1 MRLGFAVFRR
11 RGGAVVQNASEF
23 DGFGPIPVISPRLRR
38 ILEQPSGNPPERP
51 ETQTHFGP
59 PGGTAAD
66 LRPPRWWSTGDLSS
80 PGGTAHLHPPEVGVL
95 ALAGAPPSV
104 DAPPPGPNGAGR
116 GSGTAADLR
125 PPRLRR
131 VAGCPPGSPQGCVS
145 KSVRARSRRGSLETQ
160 PFLSPRFRPSFLL
173 GGLPSLVSHT
183 RAGIRKHRAAHN
195 GGIKPL
201 CATTCCVNP
210 ALVCVTG
217 SSGRKGNHT
226 HMTTN
231 RWAAPHEERPTGPQ
245 NQVLVSRTDWGADFP
260 RGAVE
265 PSRIL
270 GGRPARARSRPGV
283 RPGRCRP
290 GPARRSR
297 GGLRP

>member
-1 MRLGFAVFRR
+1 MRLSSTVSGRFPRFRLDSDAFWNSHPGIPRKGPKPR
-11 RGGAVVQNASEF
+11 RVLDHPGA
-23 DGFGPIPVISPRLRR
+23 
-38 ILEQPSGNPPERP
+38 
-51 ETQTHFGP
+51 
-59 PGGTAAD
+59 
-66 LRPPRWWSTGDLSS
+66 PPRTFA
-80 PGGTAHLHPPEVGVL
+80 PQVGVL
-95 ALAGAPPSV
+95 ALAGAPPPVGVPSSPRSQWCWQGQRHRRGPSPSE
-104 DAPPPGPNGAGR
+104 AQARCGLPTWEPP
-116 GSGTAADLR
+116 
-125 PPRLRR
+125 
-131 VAGCPPGSPQGCVS
+131 CVS
-145 KSVRARSRRGSLETQ
+145 KSVRARGRRGSLETQ
-160 PFLSPRFRPSFLL
+160 PFFSPRFRPSSLL
-173 GGLPSLVSHT
+173 GALPSLVSHT

-217 SSGRKGNHT
+217 SSGRKGNRT

-231 RWAAPHEERPTGPQ
+231 WWAAPHEERPTGPQ
-245 NQVLVSRTDWGADFP
+245 NQVLVSRTDWGADVP

-270 GGRPARARSRPGV
+270 GGRPARARNRPGV
-283 RPGRCRP
+283 RPGRYRP

>member
-1 MRLGFAVFRR
+1 MFHF
-11 RGGAVVQNASEF
+11 ASEF
-23 DGFGPIPVISPRLRR
+23 DGFGPIPAILPRLRR
-38 ILEQPSGNPPERP
+38 ILEQPPGNPPERP
-51 ETQTHFGP
+51 ETQTRFGP
-59 PGGTAAD
+59 PGGTAA
-66 LRPPRWWSTGDLSS
+66 PFAPRWECWRWQVRRR
-80 PGGTAHLHPPEVGVL
+80 PL
-95 ALAGAPPSV
+95 ACLL
-104 DAPPPGPNGAGR
+104 PPGPNGAGG

-145 KSVRARSRRGSLETQ
+145 KSVRARGRRGSLETQ
-160 PFLSPRFRPSFLL
+160 PFFSPRFRPSSLL
-173 GGLPSLVSHT
+173 GALPSLVSHT

-201 CATTCCVNP
+201 CAITCCVNP

-217 SSGRKGNHT
+217 SSGRKGDRT
-226 HMTTN
+226 RMTTN
-231 RWAAPHEERPTGPQ
+231 WWAAPHEERPTGPQ
-245 NQVLVSRTDWGADFP
+245 NQVLVSRTDWGADVP

-265 PSRIL
+265 PSRIP
-270 GGRPARARSRPGV
+270 GGRPARARNRPGV

>member
-51 ETQTHFGP
+51 ETQTRFGP
-59 PGGTAAD
+59 PGGTAA
-66 LRPPRWWSTGDLSS
+66 PFAPQ
-80 PGGTAHLHPPEVGVL
+80 VGVL
-95 ALAGAPPSV
+95 ALAGATAPPSV

-145 KSVRARSRRGSLETQ
+145 KSVRARGRRGSLETQ

-217 SSGRKGNHT
+217 SSGRKGDRT
-226 HMTTN
+226 RMTTN
-231 RWAAPHEERPTGPQ
+231 WWAAPHEERPTGPQ

>member
-1 MRLGFAVFRR
+1 MRALPAWNPFALKALRFVPNMFEEAGGPARVRRARCGLRPPGGSAGAGRCAAARWRASPRSQWRWRGQGRR
-11 RGGAVVQNASEF
+11 RG
-23 DGFGPIPVISPRLRR
+23 PSPAEAQARCGLPTW
-38 ILEQPSGNPPERP
+38 EPP
-51 ETQTHFGP
+51 
-59 PGGTAAD
+59 
-66 LRPPRWWSTGDLSS
+66 
-80 PGGTAHLHPPEVGVL
+80 
-95 ALAGAPPSV
+95 
-104 DAPPPGPNGAGR
+104 
-116 GSGTAADLR
+116 
-125 PPRLRR
+125 
-131 VAGCPPGSPQGCVS
+131 CVS
-145 KSVRARSRRGSLETQ
+145 KSVRARGRRGSLETQ
-160 PFLSPRFRPSFLL
+160 PLLSPRFRPSSLL
-173 GGLPSLVSHT
+173 GALPSLVSHT

-217 SSGRKGNHT
+217 SSGRKGNRT

-245 NQVLVSRTDWGADFP
+245 NQVLVPRTDWGADVP

-270 GGRPARARSRPGV
+270 GGRPARARNRPGV